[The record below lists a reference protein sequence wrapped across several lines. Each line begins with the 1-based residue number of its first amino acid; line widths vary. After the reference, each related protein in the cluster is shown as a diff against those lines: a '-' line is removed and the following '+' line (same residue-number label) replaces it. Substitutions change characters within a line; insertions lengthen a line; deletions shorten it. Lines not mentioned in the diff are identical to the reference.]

1 VVIRAQLAAFLKSH
15 RLAVQSSVSPSGFPQ
30 SAVVGIAVNEAL
42 EVVFDTLSTTRKA
55 GNLRINPRISFVV
68 GGLLPGD
75 ERTVQY
81 EGVADFLAGEELEQ
95 VRQLYF
101 SVWPDGRERLS
112 WPGLIHIRVRP
123 TWIRYSDFNRAPPL
137 IVEFEGAML

>member
-1 VVIRAQLAAFLKSH
+1 VVTRGQLIAFLKSH

-55 GNLRINPRISFVV
+55 ENLRCNPYVSLVV
-68 GGLLPGD
+68 GGLALGD
-75 ERTVQY
+75 ERTAQY
-81 EGVADFLAGEELEQ
+81 EGIADFPSGEELEQ
-95 VRQLYF
+95 VRELYF
-101 SVWPDGRERLS
+101 SVWPDGRDRLS

-123 TWIRYSDFNRAPPL
+123 KWIRYSDFNQTPPL
-137 IVEFEGAML
+137 IVEFVGGML

>member
-1 VVIRAQLAAFLKSH
+1 MVIRAQLATFVKSH

-81 EGVADFLAGEELEQ
+81 EGVADFPAGEELEQ

-101 SVWPDGRERLS
+101 SVWPDGRERLN

-123 TWIRYSDFNRAPPL
+123 TWIRYSDFNRGPPL

>member
-1 VVIRAQLAAFLKSH
+1 MGIRAQLAAFLKSH
-15 RLAVQSSVSPSGFPQ
+15 RLAVQSSVSPSGLPQ

-81 EGVADFLAGEELEQ
+81 EGVAGFPAGEELAQ